1 MRDEKSAKQGSLTL
15 VKPDVSA
22 APTAQQRKYSRLAEE
37 ALAIE
42 MEDAAKTGQMGF
54 VPKWLVHASLPYK
67 DVKARVKGDPIPP
80 AWGRQSGSV
89 SLLIQPGYYQVQ
101 VEERDKRGRVT
112 TRPEL
117 RSYGYPYGS
126 YPRLI
131 LAWIASEVTKNKNR
145 REANRDLVLGDSLTE
160 FMRGLGKHNMTGGK
174 TGSITLMKSQMQRLF
189 SAQIAV
195 TTNPDAIIWQNEG
208 FRIAD
213 ASSIE
218 TFWDPSQEGQRQLWQ
233 SHIRLTEK
241 FYESIITNPIPVD
254 IRIIRAL
261 SSSPVAMDIYTW
273 LTYRNSTLTK
283 STKVPWE
290 ALMSQFGMEAK
301 KHKFIETFKRALKD
315 VLVLY
320 PEAKVSADSAGLILL
335 PSPTSIKKLA

>member
-1 MRDEKSAKQGSLTL
+1 MAVEKPPKQTNLTL
-15 VKPDVSA
+15 IKQ
-22 APTAQQRKYSRLAEE
+22 TAGNLELAKDRKYARLAEE

-42 MEDAAKTGQMGF
+42 QEDAAKSGQIGF
-54 VPKWLVHASLPYK
+54 IPKWLVHATLPYK
-67 DVKARVKGDPIPP
+67 DPWSRTKSNPP
-80 AWGRQSGSV
+80 AWGRTSGNV
-89 SLLIQPGYYQVQ
+89 SLLIQPGYYQEQ
-101 VEERDKRGRVT
+101 VEEKDKRGRTT
-112 TRPEL
+112 TRTEL
-117 RSYGYPYGS
+117 KCYGYPYGS

-145 REANRDLVLGDSLTE
+145 RESTRDLVLGDSLTD
-160 FMRGLGKHNMTGGK
+160 FMKGLGKHNMTGGRN
-174 TGSITLMKSQMQRLF
+174 GSITLMKTQMQRLF

-195 TTNPDAIIWQNEG
+195 TTNPNAIVWQNEG

-218 TFWDPSQEGQRQLWQ
+218 TWWDPMNPGQKQLWQ

-241 FYESIITNPIPVD
+241 FHESLISNPVPVD

-261 SSSPVAMDIYTW
+261 ASSPVAMDIYCW
-273 LTYRNSTLTK
+273 LTYRNATMTK

-290 ALMSQFGMEAK
+290 ALMMQFGMEAK

-320 PEAKVSADSAGLILL
+320 PEAKVDTDAAGLLL
-335 PSPTSIKKLA
+335 IPSPPSIKKIA